1 MLQRH
6 VLWLAVVAALGLLV
20 GSAGGAPFVMDGSL
34 DLGRPGDD
42 PEAAGSAT
50 ENAPGDYTVQGGGSD
65 WWGSGEY
72 AHFAYQEVTGDFW
85 IEGDVQWV
93 NRTGNWGDMH
103 DWVKA
108 GLVVRNDIDTGADNE
123 KEVNYFQAHLRPDRA
138 GSPFQYRNDAAGGM
152 SSQDN
157 WGLPKNNDNGTPED
171 TSDDYRNPGP
181 VALNRWTDAEG
192 DVLVQGYYHDGTDW
206 VLGGQQW
213 AFNINDTAYVGLAVT
228 AHQNNATW
236 DHDNDSG
243 TPEIPLVETANFTNV
258 DLTGTPVVPTG
269 DLPRKPGGPIN
280 DPEGVAPVMGG
291 WGVLEV
297 VNNGNMNGVNDAVRS
312 IEDGGG
318 DRYTYNLMG
327 AINLNDHEGNAKNF
341 GGDVGYGVA
350 YTDPAHPAHK
360 DPGSVD
366 HLAFLAR
373 GQVEI
378 PEAGDWTFYINSDD
392 GEELVIDGNRDWRTG
407 SGGWNDNNFVTVN
420 LSAGPHDIRV
430 LHREH
435 SGGANVEVAAAKGAT
450 TDLSQFRL
458 IGSGDAGIPAHES
471 VVPAIANVNLEQ
483 TPAGWNDPDG
493 TPSKTRPE
501 SRATA
506 IEALAE
512 AAAENELLTGT
523 DTVINHTDLDG
534 NPNAGA
540 YGGDHAYLNDAAG
553 NDEND
558 HAFRALADL
567 QITEAGTYYL
577 GFNSD
582 DGASLEIKGQN
593 WLQVMDGSHGNAVI
607 LDDGDGDEADD
618 VLQTDAWTGWSY
630 TLGEIDLAA
639 GTYPLEFISYE
650 GGGGAFSE
658 VFGGTS
664 LYGLA
669 LLTDTEQRFTIEVA
683 DALELTPEPATL
695 ALLGFGAVGTLLARR
710 RRR

>member
-1 MLQRH
+1 MWTRKG
-6 VLWLAVVAALGLLV
+6 LWFMAVATVALLA
-20 GSAGGAPFVMDGSL
+20 GSVGGAPFEMDGSL

-42 PEAAGSAT
+42 PLALGSAT
-50 ENAPGDYTVQGGGSD
+50 ENAPGDYTVSGGGSD
-65 WWGSGEY
+65 WWGAGEY

-93 NRTGNWGDMH
+93 NRTGNWGDM
-103 DWVKA
+103 DGWVKA
-108 GLVVRNDIDTGADNE
+108 GLAVRNDVDNGAGNE
-123 KEVNYFQAHLRPDRA
+123 KEVNYFNANLRPGHGPDGQDVTFQWRDVATA
-138 GSPFQYRNDAAGGM
+138 GMNSTKSRVNPDGG
-152 SSQDN
+152 DV
-157 WGLPKNNDNGTPED
+157 D
-171 TSDDYRNPGP
+171 TRRI
-181 VALNRWTDAEG
+181 ALNRWTDAEG
-192 DVLVQGYYHDGTDW
+192 DSLMQAFFWDGSQWVEQGGTR
-206 VLGGQQW
+206 W
-213 AFNINDTAYVGLAVT
+213 AWNLNETAYVGLAVT
-228 AHQNNATW
+228 AHKNTTW
-236 DHDNDSG
+236 DHDGDG
-243 TPEIPLVETANFTNV
+243 GATTPEIPLLETANFTNV
-258 DLTGTPVVPTG
+258 DLTGTAVTPTG
-269 DLPRKPGGPIN
+269 DLPRKPGDPIA

-297 VNNGNMNGVNDAVRS
+297 VDNGNMGNVNDAARS

-318 DRYTYNLMG
+318 TRHTYNLMG
-327 AINLNDHEGNAKNF
+327 AININDSDPQSNAKNF
-341 GGDVGYGVA
+341 GGDGPYGVA
-350 YTDPAHPAHK
+350 EAGIKTK
-360 DPGSVD
+360 GSVD
-366 HLAFLAR
+366 DIAFLAR

-407 SGGWNDNNFVTVN
+407 SGGWNDNNFLTVN

-430 LHREH
+430 LHREDG
-435 SGGANVEVAAAKGAT
+435 GGANVEVAAAKGNT
-450 TDLSQFRL
+450 TDLSKFRL

-483 TPAGWNDPDG
+483 TPAGWNDPTG
-493 TPSKTRPE
+493 TPPKTKPE

-506 IEALAE
+506 ITALQEASDQTV
-512 AAAENELLTGT
+512 LLTGT

-567 QITEAGTYYL
+567 LITEAGTYYL
-577 GFNSD
+577 GYNSD

-593 WLQVMDGSHGNAVI
+593 WLQVMDGSHGNATI
-607 LDDGDGDEADD
+607 LDDGDGDAADD

-630 TLGEIDLAA
+630 TVGEIDLAV
-639 GTYPLEFISYE
+639 GTYALEFISYE
-650 GGGGAFSE
+650 GGDGAFSE
-658 VFGGTS
+658 VFGGS
-664 LYGLA
+664 SIYGLR
-669 LLTDTEQRFTIEVA
+669 LLTDTEQRFTVEVA

-695 ALLGFGAVGTLLARR
+695 ALVGLGALGTFLARR